1 MGTWGIG
8 VFEND
13 TALDWL
19 ADFEYHDLRLIDRT
33 LAGVGNMTAADHLDA
48 DEASEVLAAAECVA
62 AAGGFATPNLPDV
75 VTDWVAQ
82 NQPIRLRAQ
91 LVAAAQTAVAHVFA
105 RSELNDLWQE
115 TDEWPQWQAIVTDL
129 QARLAQ
135 VGGRND
141 D

>member
-1 MGTWGIG
+1 MGAWGIG
-8 VFEND
+8 AFEND

-33 LAGVGNMTAADHLDA
+33 LAGVGNMAAAEHLEA

-62 AAGGFATPNLPDV
+62 AAAGFPSPNLPDIV
-75 VTDWVAQ
+75 VDWVAQ

-91 LVAAAQTAVAHVFA
+91 LVAAAQTAVTHVLT

-115 TDEWPQWQAIVTDL
+115 TDGGPQWQAIVTDL

-135 VGGRND
+135 VGGGD
-141 D
+141 DD